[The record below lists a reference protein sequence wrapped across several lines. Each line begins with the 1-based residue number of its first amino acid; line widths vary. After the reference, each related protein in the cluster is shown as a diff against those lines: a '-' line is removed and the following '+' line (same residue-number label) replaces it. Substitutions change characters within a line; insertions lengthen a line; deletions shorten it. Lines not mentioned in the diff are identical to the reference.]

1 MSWRDKIAAVLAGK
15 VGGPTPTGIHVY
27 HSSPHDFTR
36 FENRLLTGEGAN
48 VYGAGTYLAENPKV
62 SGQGGQY
69 WNAFLDRM
77 EGPDR
82 VGGGR
87 LRALDFDRAKAIESA
102 QRDVTDWRN
111 KAVPA
116 DPAYAA
122 KMLKMREDELRLLES
137 GAPIGPRTYEV
148 NFRAKPEEL
157 LDWDK
162 PLKYQPEVLDKI
174 QSNLVY
180 PIKPEETGASA
191 YTGFV
196 SYPFVGG
203 ASSRDEAKRIISDK
217 LGEAGVPGIRY
228 LDEGSRSRA
237 GDVQRAAAHLP
248 VAEARLAA
256 DPSNERLQAAFEAVK
271 AQITNAPRMTSNYV
285 AFDPS
290 RLDIMAKYGVI
301 GGVPLGAG
309 AMFDQSSYGERQ

>member
-1 MSWRDKIAAVLAGK
+1 MSWRDKIAKAILGGK
-15 VGGPTPTGIHVY
+15 TGGPTPGGIHVY
-27 HSSPHDFTR
+27 HSSPHDFDR

-48 VYGAGTYLAENPKV
+48 VYGAGTYLAENPRV
-62 SGQGGQY
+62 SGQGGTY
-69 WNAFLDRM
+69 WNQFLDRM

-137 GAPIGPRTYEV
+137 GAPVGPRTYEV
-148 NFRAKPEEL
+148 NFKAKPEQL

-162 PLKYQPEVLDKI
+162 PLKQQPQVLDTI
-174 QSNLVY
+174 RDRFVY
-180 PIKPEETGASA
+180 PFKPEETGASV

-196 SYPFVGG
+196 SYPYGMPG
-203 ASSRDEAKRIISDK
+203 TTRDRAKQIISDK
-217 LGEAGVPGIRY
+217 LGEAGIPGIRY
-228 LDEGSRSRA
+228 LDEGSRVPPPSPLAQALMNRA
-237 GDVQRAAAHLP
+237 K
-248 VAEARLAA
+248 
-256 DPSNERLQAAFEAVK
+256 QANPELEQFK
-271 AQITNAPRMTSNYV
+271 PTHNYV

-290 RLDIMAKYGVI
+290 KLDIMAKYGVI
-301 GGVPLGAG
+301 GGVPLGASVVQ
-309 AMFDQSSYGERQ
+309 DNYGSQ